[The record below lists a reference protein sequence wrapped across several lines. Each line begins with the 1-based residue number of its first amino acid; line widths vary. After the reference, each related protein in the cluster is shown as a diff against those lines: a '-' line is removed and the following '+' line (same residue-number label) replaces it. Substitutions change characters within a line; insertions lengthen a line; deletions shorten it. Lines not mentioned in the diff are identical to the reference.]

1 MPRELPEIQVRF
13 GLALDRLIKASN
25 DAAARLEQFN
35 PSAPGLGVSGG
46 GNARL
51 SEPGFF
57 SNPFDYLFNKGPSGA
72 VKVTVDEST
81 TGSIL
86 GPVSGSLLGAAIG
99 PLAPYS
105 ALSRVIATGL
115 GDEAADLAL
124 RFGGSVSRTLI
135 RESSNFT
142 AALGSALLREISKT
156 ITQSIIPQV
165 RRSPLVRTL
174 ESAAPEGATI
184 EDIIPQHILDREQ
197 IPGDLV
203 FRYTGEQSYTT
214 AVLPTQLQTY
224 LDEPLTA
231 ARDAAEIGLDVTLGA
246 TPVGAGI
253 LGFSYAFFG
262 GGNLELGTTD
272 PGDAENV
279 DPGLLDAF
287 LYENDPGYYQ
297 FDPETGTGYSPGYV
311 PINNPNPSSDIERGV
326 RGVNRFLQRVGGR
339 ISDFI
344 TPPAGAAPVRSIY
357 PILSTRVGRR
367 RGEQYFEA
375 LQRRYDEIANP
386 DTIDAG
392 DFLDPSQRVAPIE
405 GGYIT
410 EIFRATRG
418 AGSRRR
424 LDEILDDFVS
434 VGEGD
439 VGTLG
444 GGVYQSLLYADTLPR
459 EVAASTSDRILER
472 AAVDEFGQFRLSALE
487 QELNPYGV
495 SIGEVRRTV
504 LEDVNPRP
512 LIGTLPRNTRVF
524 RGRQD
529 IYEEAYYSEE
539 LGRRVNLSE
548 AHREGVSFRL
558 GEQAYTSFN
567 PRVADRFAY
576 DIANY
581 QGLGEYAGILELD
594 LPRGTRYGVSRGGV
608 RHEES
613 ELILPDRFTRYEVTD
628 VIGEVGRTDPNRF
641 GPDELLINEYIDAYL
656 QGPEE
661 LSDFLRYSAPN
672 DVVAVADDLNL
683 LPVPNRI
690 RRLNIEDASTLQDY
704 DPDYYHTISRQL
716 EDSGGFDYGPRADVY
731 RVRPVTSGAFA
742 GIAGLGTVGAFAGST
757 QEAQAAGPLFGLLPE
772 NPEDAIP
779 TLPNLPDFP
788 NLLSLTNQE
797 NINEGAR
804 YTAQYRPGLLA
815 QTSIQLNESRGLL
828 GGLGRAFPQTRGT
841 VEPLYESLTEFQIA
855 LDESIS
861 ELPFGDRIR
870 EQAIIAR
877 EEIDGLSEASDE
889 LARTAVAGLTGA
901 ITNTQGW
908 ADLLSDLPGL
918 AQSALLEIAIIRPAS
933 NLVSDLLASSLGGF
947 FGNIFGNRGELPVA
961 NDSHV
966 DVYRSSRQTV
976 VNQTVNGAD
985 PTRAE
990 QYAREAMLAGSTP

>member
-13 GLALDRLIKASN
+13 SLALERLIKASN
-25 DAAARLEQFN
+25 DAAAKLEQFN
-35 PSAPGLGVSGG
+35 PPGLEISGR
-46 GNARL
+46 GNARQ

-57 SNPFDYLFNKGPSGA
+57 SNPFSRTPSGA
-72 VKVTVDEST
+72 LRVTVEEST

-86 GPVSGSLLGAAIG
+86 GPVSGSLLGAAVG
-99 PLAPYS
+99 PLAPFA

-124 RFGGSVSRTLI
+124 RFGGSVARTLI

-142 AALGSALLREISKT
+142 TVLGSALLREIGKT
-156 ITQSIIPQV
+156 VRQAIIPQV
-165 RRSPLVRTL
+165 QGGPLGQAIDA
-174 ESAAPEGATI
+174 AAPEDATI
-184 EDIIPQHILDREQ
+184 QDLIPQHILDREPSPGEQ
-197 IPGDLV
+197 I
-203 FRYTGEQSYTT
+203 FQYTGDEPYVR
-214 AVLPTQLQTY
+214 AALPTQLQTY

-253 LGFSYAFFG
+253 LAFNYAFFG
-262 GGNLELGTTD
+262 GGSLSTGTTE
-272 PGDAENV
+272 PGDAETL
-279 DPGLLDAF
+279 DPGVIDAF

-311 PINNPNPSSDIERGV
+311 PINNPNPTTGIERGV
-326 RGVNRFLQRVGGR
+326 RGVNRFLRSVGGR

-386 DTIDAG
+386 NTVDAG
-392 DFLDPSQRVAPIE
+392 DFLDPSERVTPIE

-424 LDEILDDFVS
+424 LDEILDDFVT
-434 VGEGD
+434 VGEGE

-444 GGVYQSLLYADTLPR
+444 GGIYQALLDTSTISR
-459 EVAASTSDRILER
+459 DVASSTSDRILER
-472 AAVDEFGQFRLSALE
+472 AAVDEFGQFRFSDLE
-487 QELNPYGV
+487 RELQSFGGIP
-495 SIGEVRRTV
+495 
-504 LEDVNPRP
+504 EDAIPIVFDDVYTRP
-512 LIGTLPRNTRVF
+512 LIGTLPRSTRVF

-581 QGLGEYAGILELD
+581 QGAGDYPGILELD
-594 LPRGTRYGVSRGGV
+594 LPRGTRYGVSRGGLQ
-608 RHEES
+608 HEEF

-641 GPDELLINEYIDAYL
+641 GPDEALIDEYINAYIE
-656 QGPEE
+656 GPETI
-661 LSDFLRYSAPN
+661 SDFLYAAPN

-683 LPVPNRI
+683 PPIPGSVRRAVLEGDEFLQDVDADLYARI
-690 RRLNIEDASTLQDY
+690 R
-704 DPDYYHTISRQL
+704 RQL

-742 GIAGLGTVGAFAGST
+742 GIAGLGTVGAFAGGT

-772 NPEDAIP
+772 NPEAAIP
-779 TLPNLPDFP
+779 TLPNLPNLP

-797 NINEGAR
+797 NINAGAEDI
-804 YTAQYRPGLLA
+804 ASFFPGRLA
-815 QTSIQLNESRGLL
+815 ETSIQLRGSRGLL

-870 EQAIIAR
+870 EQALIA
-877 EEIDGLSEASDE
+877 EDSIDGLGAASDE
-889 LARTAVAGLTGA
+889 LSRVAVTGLTAA
-901 ITNTQGW
+901 ISNTQGW

-933 NLVSDLLASSLGGF
+933 NLVSDLISSSLGGF